1 MYSFS
6 LCDTSAFCASKKV
19 LGRLYKWP
27 TSTTM
32 HEHCTEQWENFDD
45 RFCAGHKEVKLSCL
59 MCEKLD
65 FHCR

>member
-6 LCDTSAFCASKKV
+6 LCDTSALCASKKV
-19 LGRLYKWP
+19 LERLYKWP
-27 TSTTM
+27 TSTTV

-45 RFCAGHKEVKLSCL
+45 RFGVGHKEVRMSCL

-65 FHCR
+65 VRCR